1 MVGRVA
7 ETEGHITYRGM
18 GMRVDPKNVFAI
30 PVVTGDYTT
39 TSLSQTGSAQVL
51 LRLSSHEQGQGLDV
65 VLVAAIQTRS
75 NNRVVFSAS
84 SDVFSNAYYMENPD
98 NRVLGNQ
105 LSLCRNGSVLSFR
118 GTFKFA
124 GYLVASNIQH
134 YKYIREENRIEK
146 EHEILVQSVKK
157 PNLPTS

>member
-1 MVGRVA
+1 M
-7 ETEGHITYRGM
+7 
-18 GMRVDPKNVFAI
+18 
-30 PVVTGDYTT
+30 
-39 TSLSQTGSAQVL
+39 
-51 LRLSSHEQGQGLDV
+51 
-65 VLVAAIQTRS
+65 AAVQTRS

-84 SDVFSNAYYMENPD
+84 SDTFSNAYYMENPD

-105 LSLCRNGSVLSFR
+105 LSLCWSRCVLSFQ

-134 YKYIREENRIEK
+134 YKYIREEDRIEK